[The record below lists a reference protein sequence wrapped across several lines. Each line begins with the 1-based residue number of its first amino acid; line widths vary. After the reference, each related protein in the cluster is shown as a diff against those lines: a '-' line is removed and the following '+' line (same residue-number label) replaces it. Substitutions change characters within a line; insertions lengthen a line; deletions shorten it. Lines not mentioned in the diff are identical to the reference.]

1 MEFRQFRY
9 ILTTAREGTISKAA
23 QKLYISQPS
32 LSQLIA
38 GVEKKSARLF
48 STAASRR
55 CARLRSAACIWKR
68 PAASSISMKSFSSG
82 RTIC

>member
-38 GVEKKSARLF
+38 GVEKKNRRAPFRPQRH
-48 STAASRR
+48 AAAPDCGWQPVSGDGPPHPRSR
-55 CARLRSAACIWKR
+55 
-68 PAASSISMKSFSSG
+68 
-82 RTIC
+82 